1 MADDSKG
8 EGDTAISLCCLCFSR
23 SLFRRK
29 GIRGEISGVVEW
41 K

>member
-8 EGDTAISLCCLCFSR
+8 EGDTAIPLCCLCFSR
-23 SLFRRK
+23 SVFRRK
-29 GIRGEISGVVEW
+29 GIREILGVVEW